1 MQAFN
6 GETYYLEEVVAFILC
21 HLKERLLAHLSKS
34 ARFSSTDFEWVITVP
49 AIWNAEA
56 KQMMREAAY
65 MVLPTNVVII
75 ANILTEHSIDPL
87 RANEI
92 HLSCPPT

>member
-6 GETYYLEEVVAFILC
+6 GETYYLVEVVAFILR
-21 HLKERLLAHLSKS
+21 HLKEQLLAHLLKS

-65 MVLPTNVVII
+65 MVCSYYTFAAFYTSCIHVS
-75 ANILTEHSIDPL
+75 ILMFI
-87 RANEI
+87 
-92 HLSCPPT
+92 